1 MSIPNDLEVASAFA
15 QQDIAAPTTE
25 AVVKE
30 EAVIKIEQIDE
41 TKTEVKKKKVV
52 LPKKKK

>member
-15 QQDIAAPTTE
+15 QQDIAAPTTA

-30 EAVIKIEQIDE
+30 EVVIKTEQTAE
-41 TKTEVKKKKVV
+41 VKTEVKRKKSSFA
-52 LPKKKK
+52 